1 MYYDC
6 PMQLRY
12 DLSMEQVQM
21 KAVLKCT
28 TMVPGVL
35 CVLMDGTSLMLE
47 WSAESWD
54 ILELLPLMVVLTL
67 DKEMV
72 PSGWMMSSV
81 REEKIVSVA
90 ALIMVGGLFQAA
102 ITDRM

>member
-1 MYYDC
+1 M
-6 PMQLRY
+6 
-12 DLSMEQVQM
+12 
-21 KAVLKCT
+21 
-28 TMVPGVL
+28 
-35 CVLMDGTSLMLE
+35 MDGTSKTPE
-47 WSAESWD
+47 WSAGSLD

-90 ALIMVGGLFQAA
+90 ALIMVGGHL
-102 ITDRM
+102 